1 MKRGR
6 SCLKQSAHCLLSDVQ
21 TMRTDILDLHDFYE
35 TALGRTAR
43 GFVAA
48 RIEEAWRDHA
58 RLRLAGFGHA
68 EPYLGF
74 FDMAERVAAIA
85 PGEQGVVRWPAG
97 GPNRALLAG
106 DQWPLPDASID
117 RLLVVHGL
125 EEADDPRRLMR
136 EFWRVLASDG
146 RLIIV
151 AAHRRGIWSMI
162 DTTPFAHGRP
172 YLRRQLERLLQQSM
186 FRPLAWSSAL
196 YFPPIGARFLLR
208 AARAWER
215 VGARIWPALGGVIL
229 VEAAKDMA
237 QPVAAAGA
245 RRARIGGPV
254 AARPAIIGAR
264 TSERKEH
271 RR

>member
-1 MKRGR
+1 
-6 SCLKQSAHCLLSDVQ
+6 
-21 TMRTDILDLHDFYE
+21 MRTDILDIHDFYE
-35 TALGRTAR
+35 TALGRAAR
-43 GFVAA
+43 GFLAG

-58 RLRLAGFGHA
+58 RLRVAGFGHA

-74 FDMAERVAAIA
+74 FDKAERVMAIA
-85 PGEQGVVRWPAG
+85 PGEQGVVRWPPGA
-97 GPNRALLAG
+97 PNRALLAG
-106 DQWPLPDASID
+106 EAWPLPDASID

-125 EEADDPRRLMR
+125 EEADDPRRLLR
-136 EFWRVLASDG
+136 ECWRVLTSDG

-151 AAHRRGIWSMI
+151 VAHRRGLWSMI

-172 YLRRQLERLLQQSM
+172 YLKRQLEKLLQQSM

-215 VGARIWPALGGVIL
+215 AGARLWPALSGVIL

-237 QPVAAAGA
+237 QPVAVGA
-245 RRARIGGPV
+245 VKRVRVGGPA
-254 AARPAIIGAR
+254 AARPAVLGAR
-264 TSERKEH
+264 ISERKE
-271 RR
+271 RPS